1 MRKLGR
7 ILPSSRKIGFFNL
20 TAPIY
25 DHVFHPALGELCQQ
39 GGFADEGIIV
49 DIGGGTGRMA
59 ASLQNGKRKV
69 LVADAS
75 MKMLLQSIKR
85 AELWA
90 VGADA
95 VHLPFRTGCVA
106 GILIADAYHHFQKR
120 EEVIR
125 ESARLLRKDGIL
137 YIFEPNIK
145 KIAVKI
151 VALLEWML
159 GMKSKFFHISEIQS
173 LVSGYGFQVIE
184 LKEDGASIRL
194 CFKRIG

>member
-1 MRKLGR
+1 LRKLGR
-7 ILPSSRKIGFFNL
+7 TLPSSRKIGFFNL

-59 ASLQNGKRKV
+59 VSLQNGKRKV

-75 MKMLLQSIKR
+75 MKMLLQSTKR
-85 AELWA
+85 AGLWV

-95 VHLPFRTGCVA
+95 VRLPFRQGCVA
-106 GILIADAYHHFQKR
+106 GILIADAYHHFQNR
-120 EEVIR
+120 EEAIG
-125 ESARLLRKDGIL
+125 ECARLLRKGGIL

-145 KIAVKI
+145 KFTVKI

-159 GMKSKFFHISEIQS
+159 GMKSRFFRMSEIQS
-173 LVSGYGFQVIE
+173 LVIGCGFKAIE

-194 CFKRIG
+194 CFERIG